1 MLEVLKFIGRYYLN
15 SYVLIAMAAALL
27 CCLLR
32 HKRFHLTIGQTLVL
46 FFIHAVFGN
55 VGDRVTARI
64 ALGSWNG
71 GCWYGVPLMI
81 LVSIFLVMK
90 VLKKD
95 YETVGD
101 MSAAGICILHVLSKV
116 ACLLMGCCEG
126 LIMYFREDGTAV
138 RFPCREFEILAN
150 AAIFVILLVF
160 EKKKIA
166 KGMLWELYM
175 IWYAVIR
182 YIAAWLRAL
191 PKDWEP
197 FFLWIPA
204 ARLWTAVICVTGLV
218 ILFFH
223 FKKRYGRKPTVKEF
237 FCALVGKLPK
247 QEVQE
252 IV

>member
-1 MLEVLKFIGRYYLN
+1 MLDILSFIWRYYFN
-15 SYVLIAMAAALL
+15 PYVLIAMAISLG

-32 HKRFHLTIGQTLVL
+32 RKRFGLTIWQTLILYFV
-46 FFIHAVFGN
+46 HAVFGN
-55 VGDRVTARI
+55 VGDRATARI
-64 ALGSWNG
+64 VFGSWRG

-81 LVSIFLVMK
+81 LLSIFLVMK
-90 VLKKD
+90 ILKKD

-116 ACLLMGCCEG
+116 ACIFMGCCTGFIMFFTKEG
-126 LIMYFREDGTAV
+126 NAV

-150 AAIFVILLVF
+150 TAIFVILLVF

-182 YIAAWLRAL
+182 YIAAWLREL
-191 PKDWEP
+191 PADWDP
-197 FFLWIPA
+197 YFLWIPA
-204 ARLWTAVICVTGLV
+204 ARLWTIVICATGLV

-223 FKKRYGRKPTVKEF
+223 FKKKFGRKPTAKEF
-237 FCALVGKLPK
+237 ICAVVGKLPK
-247 QEVQE
+247 QEV
-252 IV
+252 

>member
-1 MLEVLKFIGRYYLN
+1 MSFAEAVRFVGTYYLN
-15 SYVLIAMAAALL
+15 SYVLIAMAVSLG

-32 HKRFHLTIGQTLVL
+32 HRRFELTIWQTLILYFV
-46 FFIHAVFGN
+46 HAIFGN

-64 ALGSWNG
+64 ALGTWYG

-81 LVSIFLVMK
+81 LLSIFLVMMI
-90 VLKKD
+90 LKKD

-101 MSAAGICILHVLSKV
+101 MSAAGICILHILSKV
-116 ACLLMGCCEG
+116 ACIFQGCCTGIILFFTKE
-126 LIMYFREDGTAV
+126 ASPV
-138 RFPCREFEILAN
+138 RFPCREFEIVAN
-150 AAIFVILLVF
+150 TAIFIILLVF

-182 YIAAWLRAL
+182 YIAAWLREFQG
-191 PKDWEP
+191 DWKP

-204 ARLWTAVICVTGLV
+204 ARLWTIVICATGLV

-223 FKKRYGRKPTVKEF
+223 FKKKFGRKPTAKEF
-237 FCALVGKLPK
+237 ICALVGKLPK
-247 QEVQE
+247 QEV
-252 IV
+252 